1 MVAQVK
7 TKIGMYLIGVV
18 NCVIT
23 LALSVLCELGL
34 PLAQLTLN
42 ATATPVAQIHSDSID
57 DMSLVVCASIVTMP
71 IWFTSLCIVC
81 RFPRRINH

>member
-34 PLAQLTLN
+34 PQLTLN